1 MICLP
6 EFRDSTTV
14 EGQNQALS
22 AWPETFVCVFA
33 SLRAAHDRP
42 RKLGRL
48 ATSLRLAAVQR
59 QPCDIL

>member
-14 EGQNQALS
+14 ERQNQALS

-33 SLRAAHDRP
+33 SLRAAHDR
-42 RKLGRL
+42 
-48 ATSLRLAAVQR
+48 T
-59 QPCDIL
+59 